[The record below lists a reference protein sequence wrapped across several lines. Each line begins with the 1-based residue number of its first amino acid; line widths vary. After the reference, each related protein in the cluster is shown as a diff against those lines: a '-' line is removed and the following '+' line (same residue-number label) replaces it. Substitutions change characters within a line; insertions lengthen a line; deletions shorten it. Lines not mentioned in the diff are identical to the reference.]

1 MIASGRAARLIC
13 SCNWSLSA
21 ARSGALSW
29 MKSAS
34 ATQACIVATKRRRD
48 GSAPGVNPL
57 RSSAGQAFAT
67 FARSCCS
74 ASGAGSQA
82 TTSRPWAS
90 ARATQPLPMT
100 PVAMAAKVSSWVMTV
115 MPNALLAL
123 LALFDGVG
131 GGWKL
136 APAPRWPRA
145 SAEHGEIRHRA
156 AFQRTRAAR
165 RQPQL
170 AAALGGRQ
178 HPGTETLDDF
188 ARTLDQPTVARMH
201 AALEPQI
208 VLQANAHMPAEQH
221 RLREHRHLHAPD
233 AEAGPV
239 RARRQVVNHGLHRAS
254 VCRGTPGN
262 TEAQLKQWRIV
273 EQPFLEQLLGEP
285 QMAGVEYLQLG
296 LEAERLYAFGGGPQL
311 RWRRH
316 VDVVAVTEVER
327 AAIERADFRQQFLDM
342 HQPGQPADQIGA
354 LAETHR
360 LLTGADLQ
368 IAPHAG
374 RQIDDDIGVGAANA
388 VNHFAVQIRVTAATT
403 RLRVAHMAM
412 RHRRTGLRRLD
423 RRRRNLLGSD
433 GNRRVFAHRVTC
445 AGDGAG
451 DDDFMIHADGL
462 ALLAWLSGH

>member
-100 PVAMAAKVSSWVMTV
+100 PVPMAAKVSSWVMTV
-115 MPNALLAL
+115 MPNALF
-123 LALFDGVG
+123 ALFDGVCVCVCG
-131 GGWKL
+131 GGGGNWRR
-136 APAPRWPRA
+136 PTGPRGPREY
-145 SAEHGEIRHRA
+145 AERGEIRHRA

-178 HPGTETLDDF
+178 HPSTETLDDF
-188 ARTLDQPTVARMH
+188 ARTLDQPTPARMH
-201 AALEPQI
+201 AGIEPQI
-208 VLQANAHMPAEQH
+208 VLQAHTHMPAEQH

-273 EQPFLEQLLGEP
+273 EQTFLEQLLGKP
-285 QMAGVEYLQLG
+285 QMPGVEYLQL
-296 LEAERLYAFGGGPQL
+296 
-311 RWRRH
+311 
-316 VDVVAVTEVER
+316 
-327 AAIERADFRQQFLDM
+327 
-342 HQPGQPADQIGA
+342 
-354 LAETHR
+354 
-360 LLTGADLQ
+360 
-368 IAPHAG
+368 
-374 RQIDDDIGVGAANA
+374 
-388 VNHFAVQIRVTAATT
+388 
-403 RLRVAHMAM
+403 
-412 RHRRTGLRRLD
+412 
-423 RRRRNLLGSD
+423 
-433 GNRRVFAHRVTC
+433 
-445 AGDGAG
+445 
-451 DDDFMIHADGL
+451 
-462 ALLAWLSGH
+462 

>member
-100 PVAMAAKVSSWVMTV
+100 PVPMAAKVSSWVMTV

-131 GGWKL
+131 GGGV
-136 APAPRWPRA
+136 
-145 SAEHGEIRHRA
+145 E
-156 AFQRTRAAR
+156 
-165 RQPQL
+165 
-170 AAALGGRQ
+170 LGAGGPWGRGAGGDGGKPP
-178 HPGTETLDDF
+178 PGGVRGGGQNPGSETLDDF
-188 ARTLDQPTVARMH
+188 ARTLAQRTVARMH
-201 AALEPQI
+201 AAIEPQI

-221 RLREHRHLHAPD
+221 RRREHRHLHAPD

-273 EQPFLEQLLGEP
+273 EQTFLEQLLGEP
-285 QMAGVEYLQLG
+285 QMPGVEYLQLG
-296 LEAERLYAFGGGPQL
+296 LDAERLYAFGAGAQL
-311 RWRRH
+311 RGRRH

-374 RQIDDDIGVGAANA
+374 RQVDDDIGVGAANA
-388 VNHFAVQIRVTAATT
+388 VNHIAVQIRVAAATP

-412 RHRRTGLRRLD
+412 RHRRTGLCRLD
-423 RRRRNLLGSD
+423 RRRRNLLGRD
-433 GNRRVFAHRVTC
+433 GNRRVFANRITC

-451 DDDFMIHADGL
+451 DDDFMVHADGL

>member
-74 ASGAGSQA
+74 AAGGAVSKA
-82 TTSRPWAS
+82 TTSRPGAS

-100 PVAMAAKVSSWVMTV
+100 PVPMAAKVSSWVMTV
-115 MPNALLAL
+115 MPNALF
-123 LALFDGVG
+123 ALFDGVCVCVG
-131 GGWKL
+131 GGGGGKGGG
-136 APAPRWPRA
+136 PALR
-145 SAEHGEIRHRA
+145 
-156 AFQRTRAAR
+156 RTRAAR

-178 HPGTETLDDF
+178 HPSTETLDDF
-188 ARTLDQPTVARMH
+188 ARTLDQRTVARMH
-201 AALEPQI
+201 AAIEPQI
-208 VLQANAHMPAEQH
+208 VLQAHTHLPPEQH

-254 VCRGTPGN
+254 VCRGTPWN

-273 EQPFLEQLLGEP
+273 EQTFLEQLLGEP
-285 QMAGVEYLQLG
+285 QMPGVEYLQLG
-296 LEAERLYAFGGGPQL
+296 LDAERLYAFGAGAQL
-311 RWRRH
+311 RGRRH

-354 LAETHR
+354 LAETQR
-360 LLTGADLQ
+360 LLTRDHLQ
-368 IAPHAG
+368 I
-374 RQIDDDIGVGAANA
+374 
-388 VNHFAVQIRVTAATT
+388 T
-403 RLRVAHMAM
+403 
-412 RHRRTGLRRLD
+412 
-423 RRRRNLLGSD
+423 
-433 GNRRVFAHRVTC
+433 
-445 AGDGAG
+445 
-451 DDDFMIHADGL
+451 
-462 ALLAWLSGH
+462 